1 MASNKNEKPGR
12 AGFPPH
18 VDPCTPHDKPSGPGG
33 DADPSLPRDDDD
45 SPSEPSA
52 EPDTDDDDLARPVIA
67 VGQPVLGVAPSFA
80 MGTFLQMSSGA
91 AGIAMQNAVHAQNLQ
106 YSLNNA
112 AAVEAL
118 DILRGRQRGGIPTES
133 RLLATLDRLVR
144 VVDTLES
151 AAAAKTKST

>member
-18 VDPCTPHDKPSGPGG
+18 VDPCPPHDKPSGPGG
-33 DADPSLPRDDDD
+33 DVEPSRPHGDD
-45 SPSEPSA
+45 SA
-52 EPDTDDDDLARPVIA
+52 EPDADDDDDLARPVIA

-118 DILRGRQRGGIPTES
+118 DILRGRHRGGIPAES